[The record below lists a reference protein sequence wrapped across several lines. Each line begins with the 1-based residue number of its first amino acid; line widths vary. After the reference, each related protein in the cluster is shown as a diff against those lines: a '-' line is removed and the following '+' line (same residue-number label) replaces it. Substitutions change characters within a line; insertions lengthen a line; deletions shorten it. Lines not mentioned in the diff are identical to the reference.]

1 MEDSSNCDKACDGET
16 GGMILNEMTTV
27 PKCDLQPLNID
38 SFFCSDCDVT
48 SVVSMKE
55 DCGSPM
61 SSRVSDPETDIKA
74 VTSCHVMPE
83 EFLQDVDLEGNY
95 ENQFVAVENN
105 DDDFSWEMD
114 NRSYEELL
122 KKFIEKEEELR
133 VSNFKFQLSEQE
145 IIGLKVKVEKS
156 ESQISDM
163 HEKLELKEYELNE
176 QKELLNKEIFKLMT
190 HIKKSESHLDNVL
203 EELMVNKGQ
212 LFMMHEKL
220 NLKNVELDNV
230 HGELNLKNVEL
241 DNVRKELELK
251 ASQFDN
257 VCEELKLE
265 SDELNEQKKKE
276 LDNKSSMTL
285 ELQYRIKEEK
295 ENTAILKS
303 KLESLVRI
311 NEENDINHQEELRKL
326 ISTMFDLHVKS
337 FWKKEELHSDIAS
350 LSKQKEQLTSK
361 LEYYESRNK
370 ALEQGYEAE
379 KLKQKKLHSAQ
390 LMALHNGI
398 SYLKKKLGDRIN
410 DVEQN
415 RTV

>member
-38 SFFCSDCDVT
+38 SYFCSDNHAT

-61 SSRVSDPETDIKA
+61 SSWASDPETDILS
-74 VTSCHVMPE
+74 TSRS
-83 EFLQDVDLEGNY
+83 LQDVDLEGN
-95 ENQFVAVENN
+95 N
-105 DDDFSWEMD
+105 DDDFLWEMD

-122 KKFIEKEEELR
+122 KKFIEKDEELR
-133 VSNFKFQLSEQE
+133 VSDFKLQLSEQE
-145 IIGLKVKVEKS
+145 IIGLKVKVENS
-156 ESQISDM
+156 ESQINDM

-230 HGELNLKNVEL
+230 HGELNLKNIEL

-257 VCEELKLE
+257 VCEELKLKA
-265 SDELNEQKKKE
+265 DELNEQKKKE

-285 ELQYRIKEEK
+285 ELQCRIKEEK

-370 ALEQGYEAE
+370 ELEQGYEAE